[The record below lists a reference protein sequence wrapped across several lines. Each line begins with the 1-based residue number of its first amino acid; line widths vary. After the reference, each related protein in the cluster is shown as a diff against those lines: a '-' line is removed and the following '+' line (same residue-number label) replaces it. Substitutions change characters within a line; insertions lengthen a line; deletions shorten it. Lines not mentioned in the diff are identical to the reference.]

1 MRVVRYSGRFK
12 KDFRRIKR
20 RGYDLG
26 RLDAI
31 LTILREDNA
40 LPPAARPHQLQGDW
54 HGYHECHVAP
64 DWLLIYKTVPG
75 ELRLAA
81 TGTHADLFD
90 E

>member
-31 LTILREDNA
+31 LTILREDMP
-40 LPPAARPHQLQGDW
+40 LPPAARPHPLKGDW
-54 HGYHECHVAP
+54 HGYYECHVGS

-75 ELRLAA
+75 ELLLAA